1 MKDKIVLLLSVGI
14 ILILVLLVVGDFIIS
29 LEENRPV
36 DESITQLIQVAI
48 TGVIG
53 IVGTYFGTKKN

>member
-14 ILILVLLVVGDFIIS
+14 ILILGLLVVGDFIIS

-36 DESITQLIQVAI
+36 DESIIQLIQVAI

>member
-14 ILILVLLVVGDFIIS
+14 ILILGLLVVGDFIIS

>member
-36 DESITQLIQVAI
+36 DESIIQLIQVAI

>member
-1 MKDKIVLLLSVGI
+1 MKGKIVLLLSVGI
-14 ILILVLLVVGDFIIS
+14 ILILGLLVVGDFIIS

-36 DESITQLIQVAI
+36 DKSIIQLIQVAI